1 MSRLAVAFAVL
12 TLPVFSAIAAA
23 QPSPERG
30 TVFIGASGFAAIEKD
45 ADTSGLPD
53 ADRGGTVAGAALSV
67 GVHLTPRVS
76 ARFEWGLTDRLKSDG
91 PYGFPLAANAGLSR
105 LDLFSGIESLVS
117 FGPAEMTS
125 IVPANYRQERETMTG
140 FALLG
145 YHLGDGR
152 VSLEV
157 LGGLGFVNQ
166 EIETGYDVRILL
178 GGRTSVSQQTFT
190 TSTYHAVGVV
200 GVDVNVTLTDHA
212 SVVPSIRAFSLNNGL
227 SLRPGLG
234 LRWTF

>member
-1 MSRLAVAFAVL
+1 MFRVAVALAVL
-12 TLPVFSAIAAA
+12 SLPVVTAVASA

-30 TVFIGASGFAAIEKD
+30 TVFIGASGFAAIEKA
-45 ADTSGLPD
+45 ADTSGIPD
-53 ADRGGTVAGAALSV
+53 ADEGGTVAGGALSV

-76 ARFEWGLTDRLKSDG
+76 ARFEWGLTDRLTSDG
-91 PYGFPLAANAGLSR
+91 PFGYPMPVDILS
-105 LDLFSGIESLVS
+105 LLGGPGVSESFLT
-117 FGPAEMTS
+117 FGPTDPTS
-125 IVPANYRQERETMTG
+125 IVPANFRQERQTMTG
-140 FALLG
+140 LALLG

-166 EIETGYDVRILL
+166 EVETGYDVRILM
-178 GGRTSVSQQTFT
+178 GGRTSLSTQTYT

-200 GVDVNVTLTDHA
+200 GADVNVALTDHA
-212 SVVPSIRAFSLNNGL
+212 SIVPSVRAFSLNNGL